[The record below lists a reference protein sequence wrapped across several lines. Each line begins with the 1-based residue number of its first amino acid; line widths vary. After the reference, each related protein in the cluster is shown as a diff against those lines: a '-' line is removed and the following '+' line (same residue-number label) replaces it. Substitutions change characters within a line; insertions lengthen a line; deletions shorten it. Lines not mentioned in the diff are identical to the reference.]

1 MRKKLLCPCCHQRLM
16 DGNPQTIAHT
26 QVSTNIEDEQADYII
41 KCPKCKREISILKKL
56 AVGLQ

>member
-41 KCPKCKREISILKKL
+41 KCPKCKREISILKKS
-56 AVGLQ
+56 A